1 MEIIISL
8 SIVILAVFLIVKTGN
23 TNGASNSINKH

>member
-8 SIVILAVFLIVKTGN
+8 SIVITVTTILV
-23 TNGASNSINKH
+23 SIGLDYEEYLDR